1 MLATMIRLLRIPALG
16 LAVAALAAG
25 PAAAVAAAPEKGA
38 SYKGTLTAPRTSIK
52 VSLAVSADGR
62 KITKLRISNI
72 PLFCS
77 GGGPPVPIT
86 FKAAKT
92 SIAGTFTSTGVQHIT
107 SGPHKGQ
114 LGARLSITGK
124 FGAGGS
130 EHGAVTVK
138 FPTAK
143 SCDGTTTYSTRA

>member
-1 MLATMIRLLRIPALG
+1 MIRPLRIAVLG
-16 LAVAALAAG
+16 FVLAGFAAG
-25 PAAAVAAAPEKGA
+25 PAVALAAAPQTGA
-38 SYKGTLTAPRTSIK
+38 SYAGTLAAPRTSIA
-52 VSLAVSADGR
+52 VSFAVSANGR
-62 KITKLRISNI
+62 KLTKLRISDI

-86 FKAAKT
+86 FKAATISK
-92 SIAGTFTSTGVQHIT
+92 AGTFKSTGVQHIST
-107 SGPHKGQ
+107 GPLTGQ
-114 LGARLSITGK
+114 LGARLSITGT

-143 SCDGTTTYSTRA
+143 SCDGTTTYSTHA